1 MTIEDTYI
9 TSDLALAATISIWYP
24 LQSIKKDNPRRAEF
38 VFLRDKNLDGL
49 IERYWSGEL
58 QVSPQDYFFHIK
70 QIKSRLYE
78 EG

>member
-49 IERYWSGEL
+49 IERYWSGDL